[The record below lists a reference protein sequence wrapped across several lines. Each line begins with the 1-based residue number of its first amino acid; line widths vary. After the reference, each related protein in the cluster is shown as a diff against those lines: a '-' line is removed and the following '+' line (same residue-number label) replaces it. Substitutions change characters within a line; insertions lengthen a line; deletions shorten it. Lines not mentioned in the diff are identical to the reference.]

1 MEWSD
6 SLYLQCSED
15 QESGKVDPDDHVKVI
30 LLEDVGEVADDEED
44 DAGDEHDQDVADQRT
59 SKGYFDFHTVI
70 FCISSEFHIA
80 HCVTFDCVL

>member
-15 QESGKVDPDDHVKVI
+15 QESGKVDPDDHVEVI

-59 SKGYFDFHTVI
+59 AEGHSDFDPVVYSQCHFAHRITL
-70 FCISSEFHIA
+70 
-80 HCVTFDCVL
+80 HCVLG